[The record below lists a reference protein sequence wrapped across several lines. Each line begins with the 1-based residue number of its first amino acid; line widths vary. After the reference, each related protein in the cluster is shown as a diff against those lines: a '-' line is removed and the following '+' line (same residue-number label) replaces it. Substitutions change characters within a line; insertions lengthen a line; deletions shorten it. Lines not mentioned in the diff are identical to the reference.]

1 MTVTLEIHTELRPW
15 TTNAE
20 RKHGHWA
27 ARAALVSTWR
37 KYFAHAAANFPAL
50 DWASFEVEP
59 WQKGGRL
66 QDTGACHPAVKA
78 AIDGLV
84 DAGVLVDDSPEYV
97 RAITF
102 LPTQRGKDGLTL
114 RVQGEPTLTD

>member
-1 MTVTLEIHTELRPW
+1 VTVTEIHADLRPW

-20 RKHGHWA
+20 RKHGHWG

-37 KYFAHAAANFPAL
+37 QYFALKARGIPPL
-50 DWASFEVEP
+50 EWAHFEVQP
-59 WQKGGRL
+59 FQKGGRL

-78 AIDGLV
+78 AIDGIV

-97 RAITF
+97 KSIRF
-102 LPTQRGKDGLTL
+102 LATERGKDGLTL
-114 RVQGEPTLTD
+114 RFWGDRKLTA